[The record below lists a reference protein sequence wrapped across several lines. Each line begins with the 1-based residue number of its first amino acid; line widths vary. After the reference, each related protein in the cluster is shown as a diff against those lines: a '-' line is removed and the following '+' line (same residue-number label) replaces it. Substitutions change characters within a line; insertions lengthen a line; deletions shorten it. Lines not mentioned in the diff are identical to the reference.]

1 MFTKTFALIAT
12 AATVVL
18 GPAARAECR
27 CVKKEPA
34 Q

>member
-1 MFTKTFALIAT
+1 MFTKTLALIAT

-18 GPAARAECR
+18 GPAVGAECR
-27 CVKKEPA
+27 CVKKVPT

>member
-1 MFTKTFALIAT
+1 MLTKALALIAT

-18 GPAARAECR
+18 GPAAGAECR